1 MYFDENN
8 NYFDIMMAEQ
18 EFEFNKNY
26 NKNKINDIDVDV
38 NIDSINF
45 NREDKLYSPLEG
57 FNKGNMFRNLYEP
70 FRNYQPAQLNPRS
83 EQERALLNLDQMA
96 FAMHEANLYLDNFPD
111 DMNMINRFNEF
122 REAYD
127 ELLNDYQSK
136 YGPIEI
142 NNPYMTTS
150 PFAWT
155 NDKWPWD
162 RRSL

>member
-57 FNKGNMFRNLYEP
+57 FNKGNMFRNLYSKYKNHVYKLKVSSKRDELL
-70 FRNYQPAQLNPRS
+70 YQI
-83 EQERALLNLDQMA
+83 QMYM
-96 FAMHEANLYLDNFPD
+96 FDINLYLDLHPD
-111 DMNMINRFNEF
+111 DSMMLKKYYDYRNKYNE
-122 REAYD
+122 
-127 ELLNDYQSK
+127 LKKK
-136 YGPIEI
+136 YENEYSPLCI
-142 NNPYMTTS
+142 NNVMNS
-150 PFAWT
+150 SKWT
-155 NDKWPWD
+155 WIDNPWPWD
-162 RRSL
+162 KGGN

>member
-57 FNKGNMFRNLYEP
+57 FNKGNMFKNLYSKYKNHVYKLKVISKRDELL
-70 FRNYQPAQLNPRS
+70 YQI
-83 EQERALLNLDQMA
+83 QMYM
-96 FAMHEANLYLDNFPD
+96 FAMKDINLYLDLHPD
-111 DMNMINRFNEF
+111 DSMMLKKYYDYRNKYNELKKKYENEYSPLCTNNVMNS
-122 REAYD
+122 
-127 ELLNDYQSK
+127 SK
-136 YGPIEI
+136 WTWID
-142 NNPYMTTS
+142 NP
-150 PFAWT
+150 
-155 NDKWPWD
+155 WPWD
-162 RRSL
+162 KGGN

>member
-57 FNKGNMFRNLYEP
+57 FNKGNMFRNLYSKYKNHVYKLKVSSKRDELL
-70 FRNYQPAQLNPRS
+70 YQI
-83 EQERALLNLDQMA
+83 QMYM
-96 FAMHEANLYLDNFPD
+96 FAMKDINLYLDLHPD
-111 DMNMINRFNEF
+111 DSMMLKKYYDYRNKYNELKKKYENEYSPLCTNNVMNS
-122 REAYD
+122 
-127 ELLNDYQSK
+127 SK
-136 YGPIEI
+136 
-142 NNPYMTTS
+142 
-150 PFAWT
+150 WT
-155 NDKWPWD
+155 WIDNTWPWD
-162 RRSL
+162 KGGN